1 MNLYSATSAPLK
13 EGVGKVYLFP
23 RNENFLSITIDQN
36 KVQKVDLLTQNDIA
50 SIKAESHYFDIG
62 SYFNLL
68 PKLSDE
74 LIDETALK
82 DFMGWSSNSKVYHF
96 LDNARSLE
104 VQFQTSP
111 VSDYAVSHALPAI
124 HKHHVIEM
132 MLSVATENGVHAL
145 VYSNQIYI
153 AVVENNELLLCN
165 AYQIK
170 TDEEVMYYLLLV
182 LQELGLS
189 QEDVNVI
196 FYGNFPETPAKTE
209 EYISSYIR
217 NYQLKQF
224 QNIEAKYQGITLLA
238 LAYHEN
244 H

>member
-13 EGVGKVYLFP
+13 EGVGKAFLFP
-23 RNENFLSITIDQN
+23 HNENFLSITIDQN
-36 KVQKVDLLTQNDIA
+36 KVQKVDLLAQNDIA
-50 SIKAESHYFDIG
+50 SIKAECHYFDIG
-62 SYFNLL
+62 SHFNLL

-74 LIDETALK
+74 LIDERALK
-82 DFMGWSSNSKVYHF
+82 DFMGWSSNAKIYHY
-96 LDNARSLE
+96 LDNNRGVE

-132 MLSVATENGVHAL
+132 MLSVSTVNGVYVL
-145 VYSNQIYI
+145 VYSNQLFI
-153 AVVENNELLLCN
+153 AMVESNELLLCN
-165 AYQIK
+165 VYQVK

-182 LQELGLS
+182 LQEFGLS
-189 QEDVNVI
+189 QEDVNVV
-196 FYGNFPETPAKTE
+196 FFGNFPESPSKTE
-209 EYISSYIR
+209 EYLFSYIR